1 MDVELTSSPGR
12 VDTHRLPGMSDGLD
26 ALLDGQLA
34 YYRARAPEY
43 DEVYAERGFRHLTD
57 LVERLPVSG
66 DVLELACGTGQW
78 TVRLAQ
84 RATHVTAV
92 DGAPEMLDIARRRV
106 EAAGLVATFE
116 QADLFAWQPR
126 RRYDTVFFAFWLSHV
141 PPQRFA
147 AFWATVA
154 RAVRPGG
161 RVVFVDTDAAER
173 DTERVVPGDRATVLR
188 TLKDGS
194 EHEIVKLFH
203 DAGGLAAELGKLG
216 WTAQVDPADGGFI
229 RGVARLTDRSARD

>member
-1 MDVELTSSPGR
+1 
-12 VDTHRLPGMSDGLD
+12 MSDGLET
-26 ALLDGQLA
+26 LLDGQLA

-43 DEVYAERGFRHLTD
+43 DEVYAERAFQTLTD
-57 LVERLPVSG
+57 LVDDLPIGG

-78 TVRLAQ
+78 TVRLAG
-84 RATHVTAV
+84 RAAHLTAV

-106 EAAGLVATFE
+106 SSRGLTATFQ
-116 QADLFAWQPR
+116 QADLFAWRPA

-147 AFWATVA
+147 AFWAAVA
-154 RAVRPGG
+154 GAVRPGG

-173 DTERVVPGDRATVLR
+173 ATERAAPGDRETVLR

-203 DAGGLAAELGKLG
+203 DAAGLADQLRKLG

-229 RGVARLTDRSARD
+229 RGVATLTDRSARD

>member
-1 MDVELTSSPGR
+1 
-12 VDTHRLPGMSDGLD
+12 MSDGLES
-26 ALLDGQLA
+26 LLDGQLA

-43 DEVYAERGFRHLTD
+43 DEVYGERAFRSLTD
-57 LVERLPVSG
+57 LVDELPVGG

-78 TVRLAQ
+78 TVRLAG
-84 RATHVTAV
+84 RADHLTAV

-106 EAAGLVATFE
+106 EAAGLTATFE
-116 QADLFAWQPR
+116 QRDLFSWRPQA
-126 RRYDTVFFAFWLSHV
+126 RYDTVFFAFWLSHV

-147 AFWATVA
+147 AFWAAVA
-154 RAVRPGG
+154 GAVRPGG

-173 DTERVVPGDRATVLR
+173 LTERAAPGDRATVLR
-188 TLKDGS
+188 RLKDGS
-194 EHEIVKLFH
+194 EHEVVKLFH
-203 DAGGLAAELGKLG
+203 DAAVLAADLAKLG

>member
-1 MDVELTSSPGR
+1 
-12 VDTHRLPGMSDGLD
+12 MSDGLE

-43 DEVYAERGFRHLTD
+43 DEVYAERGFRTLTG
-57 LVERLPVSG
+57 LVEQLPVSG

-84 RATHVTAV
+84 RATHLTAV

-106 EAAGLVATFE
+106 EAAGVTATFE
-116 QADLFAWQPR
+116 QVDLFAWQPR

-147 AFWATVA
+147 AFWAMVA
-154 RAVRPGG
+154 QAVRPGG

-203 DAGGLAAELGKLG
+203 DADGLAAELGKLG
-216 WTAQVDPADGGFI
+216 WTAQVDPAAGGFI
-229 RGVARLTDRSARD
+229 RGVATLTDRSARG

>member
-1 MDVELTSSPGR
+1 
-12 VDTHRLPGMSDGLD
+12 MSDGLE

-43 DEVYAERGFRHLTD
+43 DEVYAERGFRTLTG
-57 LVERLPVSG
+57 LVEQLPVSG
-66 DVLELACGTGQW
+66 EVLELACGTGQW
-78 TVRLAQ
+78 TVRLAR
-84 RATHVTAV
+84 RATQLTAV

-106 EAAGLVATFE
+106 EAAGVTAGVAVTFE
-116 QADLFAWQPR
+116 QVDLFAWRPR

-147 AFWATVA
+147 AFWAMVA
-154 RAVRPGG
+154 QAVRPGG

-203 DAGGLAAELGKLG
+203 DADTLAAELGKLG
-216 WTAQVDPADGGFI
+216 WTAQVDPAAGGFI
-229 RGVARLTDRSARD
+229 RGVATLTDRSARDELPGSAPVR